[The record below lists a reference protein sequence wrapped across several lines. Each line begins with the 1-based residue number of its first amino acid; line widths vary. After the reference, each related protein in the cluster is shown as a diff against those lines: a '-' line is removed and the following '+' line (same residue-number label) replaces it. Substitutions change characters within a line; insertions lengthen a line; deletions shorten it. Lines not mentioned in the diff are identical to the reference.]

1 MFLSLNSCCLC
12 FKTSPPLLQLFRRML
27 QPCFAMKLE
36 ECFVDYKLHPTCHL
50 HGGENIMTVL
60 NKSLH
65 LLPVMYT
72 YDFAFTTIVNK

>member
-1 MFLSLNSCCLC
+1 
-12 FKTSPPLLQLFRRML
+12 
-27 QPCFAMKLE
+27 MKLE
-36 ECFVDYKLHPTCHL
+36 ECFVDYKLHPTYHL